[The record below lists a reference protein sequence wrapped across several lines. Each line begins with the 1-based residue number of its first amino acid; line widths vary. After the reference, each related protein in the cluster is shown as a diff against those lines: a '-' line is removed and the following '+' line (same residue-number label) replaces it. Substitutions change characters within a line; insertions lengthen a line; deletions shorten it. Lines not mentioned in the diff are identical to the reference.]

1 MAKTTTGAAAPS
13 PDGNSKSKSKKA
25 KPVTDVD
32 ELVSEITDEIMTEKS
47 PVKLPPPSAGP
58 LQVYTP
64 SGKLVQSSA
73 PTVVQC
79 LMELSKKVKEVT
91 CITVP
96 LNKGDCAEF
105 QANYQNNRETSKAN
119 VAKLVR
125 RFNTQDYIRDY
136 PSLAFDADGA
146 PFNGGH
152 TTEALIASNVESWPF
167 VTLLGVDAKM
177 GPREDTNKIRDLID
191 QCYYLD
197 NDVYGEQIAVY
208 KSLKKHQQRTYTAST
223 AYIFSMQVAT
233 GLLTIDLQPSEAKK
247 EVVQHPLGQKLL
259 RMCLQPY
266 LDASGMLEKLA
277 KAEEREEDGNVYTS
291 FQRVA
296 FLVPAL
302 IFRMSGY
309 KDYPK
314 QIMVPEKASG
324 PLYKAHEYLWRRS
337 DEEAAGPEMTTRRE
351 QIEILHVIATV
362 LAYAYCAANPDA
374 KLRLPKPRWEKV
386 KVLKEGKRKT
396 DPKVLAAIKKSE
408 GDMAYIWETY
418 TRKEKDEDAAIRKEI
433 ATFFLSKIKIS

>member
-105 QANYQNNRETSKAN
+105 QANYTHNRAISKAN

-125 RFNTQDYIRDY
+125 RFNAQDYIRDY
-136 PSLAFDADGA
+136 PSLAFDANGL

-152 TTEALIASNVESWPF
+152 TTKAFIDAKGDSWPF
-167 VTLLGVDAKM
+167 VVVLSVDPKM

-197 NDVYGEQIAVY
+197 KEAYGDKIDAY
-208 KSLKKHQQRTYTAST
+208 KSLDKKDQRTYTASS
-223 AYIFSMQVAT
+223 AYLFSMMVAT
-233 GLLTIDLQPSEAKK
+233 EMMDAGLKPNEAKK
-247 EVVQHPLGQKLL
+247 EVVQHPLGQRLL
-259 RMCLQPY
+259 RYCFQPY
-266 LDASGMLEKLA
+266 LDVHKMLKGLA
-277 KAEEREEDGNVYTS
+277 DAEEREEDAAVYKG

-296 FLVPAL
+296 FLVPAI
-302 IFRMSGY
+302 IFRLSGH

-314 QIMVPEKASG
+314 RIMVPETASG
-324 PLYKAHEYLWRRS
+324 PLYKAHDYLWRRT
-337 DEEAAGPEMTTRRE
+337 DEEAAGPEMSTRRE

-362 LAYAYCAANPDA
+362 LAYAYAEAHPDE

-386 KVLKEGKRKT
+386 KVLKEGKRRH
-396 DPKVLAAIKKSE
+396 DPKVLAAIKSAE
-408 GDMAYIWETY
+408 GDMAYIWDTY
-418 TRKEKDEDAAIRKEI
+418 TRKEKSDDAATRKEI
-433 ATFFLSKIKIS
+433 AAYFLSKIKIS